1 MGPMSSS
8 RRDTAASILSGIADW
23 GLIWLLLWV
32 VMWAAGGKTR
42 LAGQQGLLSFA
53 LSSALVN
60 GPLKL
65 IWRRERPNRPIDEA
79 RRALVRPM
87 RSSSFPSGHSAAAFA
102 FATGAGLEAPTL
114 LAPLA
119 LLATG
124 IAYSR
129 VHSRVHFVSDVL
141 VGSAIGVASALAVR
155 RLLPHSELPSAL
167 EG

>member
-1 MGPMSSS
+1 MSSS
-8 RRDTAASILSGIADW
+8 RRDTATSLLSGIADW
-23 GLIWLLLWV
+23 GLIWLLLWMA
-32 VMWAAGGKTR
+32 MWAAGGKTR
-42 LAGQQGLLSFA
+42 LAGQRGLLSFA

-65 IWRRERPNRPIDEA
+65 IWRRERPNRPIDDA

-87 RSSSFPSGHSAAAFA
+87 GSSSFPSGHAAAAFA

-114 LAPLA
+114 LAPLS

-141 VGSAIGVASALAVR
+141 AGSAIGVASALTVR
-155 RLLPHSELPSAL
+155 GLLSRPAMPTAL
-167 EG
+167 ERRI